1 MRIRRSR
8 RNSFV
13 RKRLGFSLAV
23 GALIGMLIPAG
34 TVTTY
39 AYPPPGP
46 PTATPIKHLV
56 VIFPENIS
64 FDHYFGTYP
73 VAANPA
79 GEPPFYA
86 RPGTPNVNGLSG
98 TLLTNNPNLL
108 NSVNND
114 TSASGGGAGAA
125 ANPFRLDRR
134 QAATADQDHDYGP
147 EQAADDLG
155 LMDLF
160 PYWVGN
166 ELSPPPL
173 EASTVPETDAQTMG
187 YYDGN
192 TVTALWN
199 YAQRFAMN
207 DNSYD
212 TTFGPSTPGAINLV
226 SGQTNGAVAA
236 TPASGVSSGS
246 LVGPN
251 TDSSYTL
258 IGDTDPTGDVCS
270 SSSETKAGTTIY
282 MTGKNIGDLLNAA
295 NISWGWFQGGFNLT
309 LTNSNGTTGC
319 ARTNTSAV
327 TGVTK
332 VDFIPHHASFQYYA
346 TTANLKHTRP
356 TNSPSQYG
364 TSDPLGANHN
374 YDTDDFFAAL
384 AAGNLPS
391 VSFIKPPGFQQG
403 HPEYSD
409 PLDEQVFLVTV
420 LNALQKSPEW
430 SSTAVVISWDD
441 SDGWYDHVM
450 SPILNQSASSADAL
464 TGTGSCGSGD
474 AALPGV
480 NPALA
485 HAQGRCGYGP
495 RLPFLVISPFSRP
508 NFVDHTLTAQV
519 SAIRFIEDNWLGG
532 QRIQGSFDAISNS
545 IDSMLDF
552 EHPQMS
558 GRLILDPSTGEP
570 VPTPMPR

>member
-1 MRIRRSR
+1 
-8 RNSFV
+8 
-13 RKRLGFSLAV
+13 
-23 GALIGMLIPAG
+23 
-34 TVTTY
+34 
-39 AYPPPGP
+39 
-46 PTATPIKHLV
+46 
-56 VIFPENIS
+56 
-64 FDHYFGTYP
+64 
-73 VAANPA
+73 
-79 GEPPFYA
+79 
-86 RPGTPNVNGLSG
+86 
-98 TLLTNNPNLL
+98 
-108 NSVNND
+108 
-114 TSASGGGAGAA
+114 
-125 ANPFRLDRR
+125 
-134 QAATADQDHDYGP
+134 
-147 EQAADDLG
+147 
-155 LMDLF
+155 
-160 PYWVGN
+160 
-166 ELSPPPL
+166 
-173 EASTVPETDAQTMG
+173 MG

-346 TTANLKHTRP
+346 STANLKHTRP
-356 TNSPSQYG
+356 TNSPSQYRYQRPPRG
-364 TSDPLGANHN
+364 QSSTTTPTTSSPR
-374 YDTDDFFAAL
+374 
-384 AAGNLPS
+384 LPRTTCLRS
-391 VSFIKPPGFQQG
+391 ASSSRPASRRVIRS
-403 HPEYSD
+403 YSD
-409 PLDEQVFLVTV
+409 PLDEQIFLVTV

-464 TGTGSCGSGD
+464 TGTGSCGTGD

-532 QRIQGSFDAISNS
+532 TRIAGLLRRDLQLDRLDARLRASADERPANSGSVHRRTGADA
-545 IDSMLDF
+545 DAAL
-552 EHPQMS
+552 
-558 GRLILDPSTGEP
+558 RLFGQVRSTSTGTRP
-570 VPTPMPR
+570 PRARALTF

>member
-1 MRIRRSR
+1 MRKKIARS
-8 RNSFV
+8 V
-13 RKRLGFSLAV
+13 AMGLV
-23 GALIGMLIPAG
+23 GLLIQQGSGAAFGPR
-34 TVTTY
+34 
-39 AYPPPGP
+39 PEGP

-73 VAANPA
+73 VATNPA
-79 GEPPFYA
+79 GEPPFHA
-86 RPGTPNVNGLSG
+86 KPWTPNVNGLSG
-98 TLLTNNPNLL
+98 ALLTSNPNFL
-108 NSVNND
+108 NVMNNEL
-114 TSASGGGAGAA
+114 GANGDGMDGAI
-125 ANPFRLDRR
+125 NPFRLDRS
-134 QAATADQDHDYGP
+134 QAATADQNHDYTP
-147 EQAADDLG
+147 EQQADDSSL
-155 LMDLF
+155 LDLF
-160 PYWVGN
+160 PFYVGVGTAA
-166 ELSPPPL
+166 EAPPL
-173 EASTVPETDAQTMG
+173 GETTGVFATDGVTMG

-199 YAQRFAMN
+199 YAQHFAMS

-236 TPASGVSSGS
+236 NYSNAVSFVP

-251 TDSSYTL
+251 TDGSYTI

-270 SSSETKAGTTIY
+270 STSETSKGETVA

-295 NISWGWFQGGFNLT
+295 GISWGWFHGGFNLS
-309 LTNSNGTTGC
+309 LTNPNGTTGC
-319 ARTNTSAV
+319 ARTTKSAV
-327 TGVTK
+327 TGETK
-332 VDFIPHHASFQYYA
+332 VDYIPHHASFQYYA
-346 TTANLKHTRP
+346 STANLTHARP
-356 TNSPSQYG
+356 NVPPSLYG
-364 TSDPLGANHN
+364 TSADTTSNHQ

-384 AAGNLPS
+384 AANNLPA
-391 VSFIKPPGFQQG
+391 VSFIKPPGFQEG
-403 HPEYSD
+403 HPGYSD
-409 PLDEQVFLVTV
+409 PLDEQAFIVTV
-420 LNALQKSPEW
+420 LNALQQTPQW

-450 SPILNQSASSADAL
+450 SPILNQSKSSADAL
-464 TGTGSCGSGD
+464 TGPGACGTGD
-474 AALPGV
+474 AALPGA

-519 SAIRFIEDNWLGG
+519 SAIRFVEDNWLGG
-532 QRIQGSFDAISNS
+532 QRIQGSFDAITNS

-552 EHPQMS
+552 QRPQPNPP
-558 GRLILDPSTGEP
+558 LLLDPTTGEP
-570 VPTPMPR
+570 VSRPF

>member
-1 MRIRRSR
+1 MRKKIARS
-8 RNSFV
+8 V
-13 RKRLGFSLAV
+13 AMGLV
-23 GALIGMLIPAG
+23 GLLIQQGSGAAFG
-34 TVTTY
+34 
-39 AYPPPGP
+39 PPPEGP

-56 VIFPENIS
+56 VIYPENIS

-79 GEPPFYA
+79 GEPQFHAQPW
-86 RPGTPNVNGLSG
+86 TPNVNGLSG
-98 TLLTNNPNLL
+98 ALLTNNPNFL
-108 NSVNND
+108 NTLNNS
-114 TSASGGGAGAA
+114 TSNTGGGSGAA
-125 ANPFRLDRR
+125 ANPFRLDRS
-134 QAATADQDHDYGP
+134 QAATADQNHDYGP
-147 EQAADDLG
+147 EQAAADSG

-160 PYWVGN
+160 PFDVGN

-173 EASTVPETDAQTMG
+173 EASTVPNTDAQTMG

-199 YAQRFAMN
+199 YAQYFAMN
-207 DNSYD
+207 DNSFD

-236 TPASGVSSGS
+236 NYSNAVSFVP

-251 TDSSYTL
+251 TDGSYTI

-270 SSSETKAGTTIY
+270 STSETSKGETVT

-295 NISWGWFQGGFNLT
+295 GISWGWFQGGFNLT
-309 LTNSNGTTGC
+309 LTNNGPGGNGESGC
-319 ARTNTSAV
+319 NRKTTSAV

-332 VDFIPHHASFQYYA
+332 VDFIPHHAAFQYYA
-346 TTANLKHTRP
+346 STANPTHARP
-356 TNSPSQYG
+356 TVPPSQYG
-364 TSDPLGANHN
+364 QYSAPADAANHQ

-384 AAGNLPS
+384 AANNLPS

-409 PLDEQVFLVTV
+409 PLDEQTFLVTV
-420 LNALQKSPEW
+420 LNALQQSRFW

-464 TGTGSCGSGD
+464 TGPGACGTGD

-519 SAIRFIEDNWLGG
+519 SAIRFVEDNWLGG
-532 QRIQGSFDAISNS
+532 QRIQGSFDAITNS

-552 EHPQMS
+552 RRPQPNPP
-558 GRLILDPSTGEP
+558 LLLDPSTGEP
-570 VPTPMPR
+570 LHFF

>member
-1 MRIRRSR
+1 M
-8 RNSFV
+8 
-13 RKRLGFSLAV
+13 RKRIARSIALGLV
-23 GALIGMLIPAG
+23 GLLIQQGSGAAFG
-34 TVTTY
+34 
-39 AYPPPGP
+39 PPPYEP

-73 VAANPA
+73 NATNPP
-79 GEPPFYA
+79 GEPPFHA
-86 RPGTPNVNGLSG
+86 QPGTPSVNGLSG
-98 TLLTNNPNLL
+98 GLLTSNPNFL
-108 NSVNND
+108 NVLND
-114 TSASGGGAGAA
+114 GPSLSGGGLGAA
-125 ANPFRLDRR
+125 VNPFRLDRSE
-134 QAATADQDHDYGP
+134 AATADQNHDYTP
-147 EQAADDLG
+147 EQQADDSSL
-155 LMDLF
+155 LDLF
-160 PYWVGN
+160 PLWVGN
-166 ELSPPPL
+166 ELSPPPGSIIP
-173 EASTVPETDAQTMG
+173 ASVADGLTMG

-207 DNSYD
+207 DNSFD
-212 TTFGPSTPGAINLV
+212 TTYGPSTPGAINLV

-236 TPASGVSSGS
+236 NYSNAVPFVP

-251 TDSSYTL
+251 TDGSYTL

-270 SSSETKAGTTIY
+270 SASETAKGETVS

-295 NISWGWFQGGFNLT
+295 GISWGWFQGGFNLT
-309 LTNSNGTTGC
+309 LTNNGPGGNGKSGC
-319 ARTNTSAV
+319 SRETTSAV
-327 TGVTK
+327 TGVEK
-332 VDFIPHHASFQYYA
+332 VDFIPHHAAFQYYA
-346 TTANLKHTRP
+346 STQNLTHARP
-356 TNSPSQYG
+356 TNSPSRYG
-364 TSDPLGANHN
+364 TSDPLGANHQ

-403 HPEYSD
+403 HPDYSD
-409 PLDEQVFLVTV
+409 PLDEQTFLVTV
-420 LNALQKSPEW
+420 LNALQQSPFW
-430 SSTAVVISWDD
+430 SSTAVVISWGD

-464 TGTGSCGSGD
+464 TGPGACGTGD

-495 RLPFLVISPFSRP
+495 RLPFLVISPYSRP

-532 QRIQGSFDAISNS
+532 ERIGQGSFDALTNS
-545 IDSMLDF
+545 IVSMLDF
-552 EHPQMS
+552 NSPPQNS
-558 GRLILDPSTGEP
+558 PLILDPSSGEP
-570 VPTPMPR
+570 VYPFPF

>member
-1 MRIRRSR
+1 MRKKIARS
-8 RNSFV
+8 V
-13 RKRLGFSLAV
+13 AMGLV
-23 GALIGMLIPAG
+23 GLLIQQGSGAAFG
-34 TVTTY
+34 
-39 AYPPPGP
+39 PPPQGP

-56 VIFPENIS
+56 VIYPENIS

-86 RPGTPNVNGLSG
+86 KPWTPNVNGLSG
-98 TLLTNNPNLL
+98 ALLTNNPNFL
-108 NSVNND
+108 NSLNNS
-114 TSASGGGAGAA
+114 TSNTGGGPGAA
-125 ANPFRLDRR
+125 LNPFRLDRS
-134 QAATADQDHDYGP
+134 QAATSDQNHDYGP
-147 EQAADDLG
+147 EQAAADSG

-160 PYWVGN
+160 PFDVGVAG
-166 ELSPPPL
+166 PPPA
-173 EASTVPETDAQTMG
+173 EYTTDGLTMG

-199 YAQRFAMN
+199 YAQHFAMS

-212 TTFGPSTPGAINLV
+212 TTFGPSSPGAINLV
-226 SGQTNGAVAA
+226 SGQTNGAVAKN
-236 TPASGVSSGS
+236 PSSGVADQL

-251 TDSSYTL
+251 TDGSYTL
-258 IGDTDPTGDVCS
+258 ISDTDPTGDVCS
-270 SSSETKAGTTIY
+270 TSSNPVA

-295 NISWGWFQGGFNLT
+295 NISWGWFHGGFNLS
-309 LTNSNGTTGC
+309 LTNPNGTTGC
-319 ARTNTSAV
+319 KRSTTSAV
-327 TGVTK
+327 TGETK
-332 VDFIPHHASFQYYA
+332 VDYITHHASFQYYA
-346 TTANLKHTRP
+346 STQNLTHARP
-356 TNSPSQYG
+356 NVAPSLYG
-364 TSDPLGANHN
+364 TSADTTSNHQ

-384 AAGNLPS
+384 AANNLPA
-391 VSFIKPPGFQQG
+391 VSFIKPPGFEEG
-403 HPEYSD
+403 HPGYSD
-409 PLDEQVFLVTV
+409 PLDEQAFLVTV
-420 LNALQKSPEW
+420 LNALQQSPQW

-464 TGTGSCGSGD
+464 TGTGKCGNGD

-480 NPALA
+480 NPALT

-519 SAIRFIEDNWLGG
+519 SAIRFVEDNWLGG
-532 QRIQGSFDAISNS
+532 QRIQGSFDAITNS

-552 EHPQMS
+552 RRPQPNPP
-558 GRLILDPSTGEP
+558 LLLDPSTGEP
-570 VPTPMPR
+570 LHSF